1 VAAAI
6 GEQPGVAISDT
17 TITPRDAPDR
27 KYSDVTIPA
36 LQFRVTDRHTY
47 DPTHLMV
54 RLLVAIKQV
63 HPNSFAV
70 TRTGGFD
77 RLAGSDRL
85 RLALEEG
92 RPADGIIASWAEGLE
107 SFAGTR
113 EKYLIYR

>member
-1 VAAAI
+1 
-6 GEQPGVAISDT
+6 
-17 TITPRDAPDR
+17 
-27 KYSDVTIPA
+27 
-36 LQFRVTDRHTY
+36 
-47 DPTHLMV
+47 MV

-63 HPNSFAV
+63 HRDSFAV

-77 RLAGSDRL
+77 RLAGSDGL

-92 RPADGIIASWAEGLE
+92 RSADGIIASWAEGLE